1 MLRSSLVSI
10 SAVLTATAALAVM
23 PDASVAASGPPA
35 GKYAC
40 YAYVGYTTYYNGTT
54 VILKSGHHYTTKG
67 AHLIGRYAV
76 KGKKVIFRSGKLKGF
91 KSLWRVDGSG
101 TPALIV
107 EFPNHS
113 STNTATCG
121 LLK

>member
-1 MLRSSLVSI
+1 MLRSSVISILVAAA
-10 SAVLTATAALAVM
+10 AVIAPPA
-23 PDASVAASGPPA
+23 ASVAASGPPT

-40 YAYVGYTTYYNGTT
+40 YAYVGSTPYYNGTT

-67 AHLIGRYAV
+67 AHFTGRYAI

-101 TPALIV
+101 TPALII

-121 LLK
+121 RLT